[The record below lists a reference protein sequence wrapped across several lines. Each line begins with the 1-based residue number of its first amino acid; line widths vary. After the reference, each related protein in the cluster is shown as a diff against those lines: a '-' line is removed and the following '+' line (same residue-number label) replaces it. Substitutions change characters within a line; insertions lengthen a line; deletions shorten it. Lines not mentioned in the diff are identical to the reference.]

1 MSHRI
6 LIVEDE
12 PDIREIISYNLR
24 QAGLEPETAEDGEQA
39 LVKAESL
46 RPDLI
51 ILDLMLPGID
61 GLEVCR
67 LLKQRDSVRHI
78 PVLML
83 TAKADEVDR
92 IVGLELGADDYL
104 TKPYDPREL
113 ALRVRNVLGRTTGTP
128 VGGGHRPQV
137 EAPFPEVPAA
147 DPAAPS
153 RRGGGLAFGGLA
165 GVIIFVLGAAWFM
178 TGREEPSSDTAWVVD
193 SGCPRLPVVEWWAV
207 NDHAAVVRYVQD
219 KHEGDWQPYIRK
231 WTRQHDKMRDIH
243 DRGSTAVTRDGHRLS
258 SQKLAAHIIK
268 IENRLAVIRCLAAA
282 EKRLSGR

>member
-104 TKPYDPREL
+104 TKPFSPREL
-113 ALRVRNVLGRTTGTP
+113 VLRVKSILKRSTSTPDAESSPEPSLITAGDLSIDPDGHHAYVSGTPLHLTATEFKLLLTLAQRRGRVQSRDELLNVVWGYQHSGYGRTVDTHVRRLREKLGAA
-128 VGGGHRPQV
+128 QEWV
-137 EAPFPEVPAA
+137 ETV
-147 DPAAPS
+147 
-153 RRGGGLAFGGLA
+153 RGGGYRF
-165 GVIIFVLGAAWFM
+165 
-178 TGREEPSSDTAWVVD
+178 
-193 SGCPRLPVVEWWAV
+193 
-207 NDHAAVVRYVQD
+207 
-219 KHEGDWQPYIRK
+219 RK
-231 WTRQHDKMRDIH
+231 TTD
-243 DRGSTAVTRDGHRLS
+243 
-258 SQKLAAHIIK
+258 
-268 IENRLAVIRCLAAA
+268 
-282 EKRLSGR
+282 